1 MVGEFHGRT
10 FRTLAATRSASQF
23 VSRTQPWDSVFDT
36 FPGSGVPWIPY
47 PSADKLIH
55 TVPTGLLGPGL
66 IVNGLF
72 ERTPLKWYSGL

>member
-1 MVGEFHGRT
+1 VPFDTR
-10 FRTLAATRSASQF
+10 AATRSASQF
-23 VSRTQPWDSVFDT
+23 VRRTQPCDSAFET

-55 TVPTGLLGPGL
+55 TVPTGLWGPGL
-66 IVNGLF
+66 IVNGLS